1 MTRVAFPGLYQN
13 TSDQSNVLITAIRV
27 LFCDKEIT
35 RQMSCS
41 PNYIFPNTSS
51 LLPKP
56 VSTFFPIPD
65 SLLPKP
71 VSTFSQYQTPCTIIQ
86 LLMCLRPIVYM
97 YTTSDHPRWTNSRWD
112 QVANMLLRKTVKK
125 WPPRLK
131 NATTSSPLRN

>member
-56 VSTFFPIPD
+56 VSTF
-65 SLLPKP
+65 
-71 VSTFSQYQTPCTIIQ
+71 SQYQTPCTIIQ

-97 YTTSDHPRWTNSRWD
+97 YTTSDHPR
-112 QVANMLLRKTVKK
+112 
-125 WPPRLK
+125 
-131 NATTSSPLRN
+131 